1 MTNDEAIQFLKQIYP
16 YGGHCWLDEQR
27 TEAIGKAI
35 QALSYADVKI
45 YIARDC
51 DGRLYTFTKKPHLSE
66 SQQMSGVGYWHTDDG
81 QIHKLDK
88 DLYPEIKENECVEFV
103 AIKKYKL

>member
-1 MTNDEAIQFLKQIYP
+1 
-16 YGGHCWLDEQR
+16 
-27 TEAIGKAI
+27 
-35 QALSYADVKI
+35 
-45 YIARDC
+45 
-51 DGRLYTFTKKPHLSE
+51 
-66 SQQMSGVGYWHTDDG
+66 MSGVGYWHTDDG